1 MQPLMSPPFQR
12 KVRLLTKTCLF
23 FWLIV
28 TVAPALMARSGLHI
42 GPWPLDFWVAAQGS
56 VLGYLLIV
64 VVYAGL
70 VNRWERLAGA
80 LSFSI
85 PSAHDA

>member
-1 MQPLMSPPFQR
+1 MQPRMSPPLQR
-12 KVRLLTKTCLF
+12 KVRLLTVACLLS
-23 FWLIV
+23 WLIV
-28 TVAPALMARSGLHI
+28 TIAPALMARSGLHI
-42 GPWPLDFWVAAQGS
+42 GPWPLDFWMAAQGS

-70 VNRWERLAGA
+70 VNRWERQAGA

>member
-1 MQPLMSPPFQR
+1 MQPRMSPPLQR
-12 KVRLLTKTCLF
+12 KVRLLTVACLLS
-23 FWLIV
+23 WLIV
-28 TVAPALMARSGLHI
+28 TIAPALMARSGLHI
-42 GPWPLDFWVAAQGS
+42 GPWPLDFWMAAQGS

-64 VVYAGL
+64 VVYAVL
-70 VNRWERLAGA
+70 VNRWERQAGA